1 VCDDRAVRAAVVG
14 ELGRPPELGD
24 VPEPEP
30 SEARSVVEIV
40 AAGLNP
46 LDIAVA
52 AGRYFAGHPEPPY
65 VPGAEAVVRLDG
77 GRLAYLYGDG
87 LGVRRNGTF
96 AERAL
101 YPAAETIPVPEGV
114 DAPLAAACGIAGL
127 AGWLPLAWRAPVRKG
142 ETVLVLGATGTVG
155 LVALQAAKLLGAG
168 RVIAA
173 GRNDAALRRAG
184 ERGADVTVQLGGGDL
199 VTAIREAC
207 GEEGPS
213 LVFDPL
219 WGEPGAAAVRVAARG
234 ARIVNLGQSAGP
246 EATLA
251 SGDVRGKMLDIL
263 GYTNFAVPREVLAKE
278 YGRLCE
284 HAARGDIRLDLERVP
299 LERIAGAWERQ
310 ARSPNVKLVVIP

>member
-1 VCDDRAVRAAVVG
+1 MIGPMRAAVVR

-30 SEARSVVEIV
+30 SDGKAVVEIS

-46 LDIAVA
+46 IDIAVG
-52 AGRYFAGHPEPPY
+52 AGRYFAGHPELPY
-65 VPGAEAVVRLDG
+65 VPGAEAVARLDD
-77 GRLAYLYGDG
+77 GRLVYLHGDG
-87 LGVRRNGTF
+87 LGVRRDGTF
-96 AERAL
+96 AVRAS
-101 YPAAETIPVPEGV
+101 YPAGDAIPVPDGIE
-114 DAPLAAACGIAGL
+114 AALAAGLGVAGL

-155 LVALQAAKLLGAG
+155 LVAVQAARLLGAG
-168 RVIAA
+168 RVVAA
-173 GRNDAALRRAG
+173 GRNEEALRRAG
-184 ERGADVTVQLGGGDL
+184 ERGADATVQLDGGDL
-199 VTAIREAC
+199 VEAIREAC
-207 GEEGPS
+207 GEDGPS

-219 WGEPGAAAVRVAARG
+219 WGDPGAAAVRVAAHG
-234 ARIVNLGQSAGP
+234 ARLVNLGQSAGP

-284 HAARGDIRLDLERVP
+284 HAARGEIRLDVETVP
-299 LERIAGAWERQ
+299 LERIADAWERQ
-310 ARSPNVKLVVIP
+310 ARSPNVKLVVTP